1 MNPHKKGNAFLNKQ
15 VPGDPRLLDQLQR
28 LQVRTMGAMTHTHSG
43 VLIDVGNKSRRA
55 AKVADLKLQIKNG
68 SEAGKYVIT
77 KGVVNGQDPTL
88 GGVAIGGDPEADPV
102 VDVPEFTVT
111 ATTYAWIKC
120 VGVFATP
127 DTYTVTIE
135 TTTTAGVP
143 AGTAISATGFTSF
156 FYVGEVEFTA
166 GSPATY
172 AITNQHSGGNL
183 GVDSWGLYN
192 LWWRA

>member
-1 MNPHKKGNAFLNKQ
+1 MRGAQKLRGTVQTPKMPRDQGQVLSWANEVNRALRQ
-15 VPGDPRLLDQLQR
+15 LRDRMVPGR
-28 LQVRTMGAMTHTHSG
+28 ASG
-43 VLIDVGNKSRRA
+43 VGSRTRPSP
-55 AKVADLKLQIKNG
+55 LQIIKGTETGEYKITTGTVN
-68 SEAGKYVIT
+68 SET
-77 KGVVNGQDPTL
+77 PTL
-88 GGVAIGGDPEADPV
+88 GGTALDDAAP
-102 VDVPEFTVT
+102 PEFTVA
-111 ATTYAWIKC
+111 ATTYVWIKC

-156 FYVGEVEFTA
+156 FYIGEVEFTA